1 MTLDRYLEENRLT
14 PSAFARGVPL
24 PPSTIT
30 RLLAGERS
38 PSFDLLKS
46 ICVATGGRVTPNDF
60 LPQDIKTS
68 LLAEEVCP

>member
-30 RLLAGERS
+30 RLLAGERA
-38 PSFDLLKS
+38 PSFELLKQ
-46 ICVATGGRVTPNDF
+46 ICLATGGAVTPNDF
-60 LPQDIKTS
+60 LPEDIKAS
-68 LLAEEVCP
+68 MFGEVSP